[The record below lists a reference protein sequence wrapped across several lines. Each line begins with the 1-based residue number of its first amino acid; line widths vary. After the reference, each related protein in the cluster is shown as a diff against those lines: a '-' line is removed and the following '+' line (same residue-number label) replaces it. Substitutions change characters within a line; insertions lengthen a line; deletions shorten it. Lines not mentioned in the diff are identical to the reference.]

1 MLREFSVFADSYHLD
16 SDFAGIRQKVAD
28 KWIEKKVDFE
38 TKISAA
44 LVEYAAVK
52 EEIKET
58 ESELNEWENQKE
70 PTPQRSEAVV
80 RNRKRLAD
88 AKIPYQEFYKVIEF
102 GKQLDEKACNFLE
115 EALLKMGILD
125 AIVVDEQYKEQV
137 LVPAKGCED
146 CYLFASESS
155 VEKSLLD
162 VLELNEE
169 VNDIFSNYRMTG
181 ILKNRLR

>member
-16 SDFAGIRQKVAD
+16 SDFAGIRLKVAD

-70 PTPQRSEAVV
+70 PTPQRSEDVE

-88 AKIPYQEFYKVIEF
+88 AKIPYQE
-102 GKQLDEKACNFLE
+102 
-115 EALLKMGILD
+115 
-125 AIVVDEQYKEQV
+125 
-137 LVPAKGCED
+137 
-146 CYLFASESS
+146 
-155 VEKSLLD
+155 
-162 VLELNEE
+162 
-169 VNDIFSNYRMTG
+169 
-181 ILKNRLR
+181 

>member
-88 AKIPYQEFYKVIEF
+88 AKIPYQEFHRIWKTA
-102 GKQLDEKACNFLE
+102 G
-115 EALLKMGILD
+115 
-125 AIVVDEQYKEQV
+125 
-137 LVPAKGCED
+137 
-146 CYLFASESS
+146 
-155 VEKSLLD
+155 
-162 VLELNEE
+162 
-169 VNDIFSNYRMTG
+169 
-181 ILKNRLR
+181 